1 MRAPMAAVACTLAA
15 AAALSG
21 CRSSQPLAPKAEVD
35 GVLSNIGIYCGEA
48 TQLEDFPGHGRRI
61 RQLDSAAL
69 GEAHH
74 LIRIMR
80 SGPSA
85 TYYGQSM
92 RRVVSTASTATAGC
106 RLGRTS
112 SALGHAVAG

>member
-1 MRAPMAAVACTLAA
+1 MRAARSTVACMLVA
-15 AAALSG
+15 AAALGG

-35 GVLSNIGIYCGEA
+35 GVLSNLALYCGEA
-48 TQLEDFPGHGRRI
+48 TQLEVFPGHGRRI

-69 GEAHH
+69 SEAHH

-80 SGPSA
+80 SDPSA

-92 RRVVSTASTATAGC
+92 RRVVATASTSAAGC

-112 SALGHAVAG
+112 SELSRAIGR